1 MKTDLNVDDRKITL
15 PMQYHKWRLVA
26 PPLAPVG
33 GLECR
38 RTVGMS
44 KHFPVLYLTK
54 DGNVLRGRLVFSV
67 CLINER
73 LTY

>member
-38 RTVGMS
+38 PTVGMS
-44 KHFPVLYLTK
+44 KHFPVLYLT
-54 DGNVLRGRLVFSV
+54 
-67 CLINER
+67 
-73 LTY
+73 